1 MRSILIAAAI
11 AAAGS
16 AIAETRVARHGD
28 DHVKLM
34 EAPCP
39 YASVLRFI
47 PEEKRDL
54 FRKADTRIGGERFF
68 ACWVL
73 IDDQVFLIY
82 EDGDKGAVPVSDFK
96 LDDQV

>member
-16 AIAETRVARHGD
+16 AIAETRVARTGD

-47 PEEKRDL
+47 PEDKRAL
-54 FRKADTRIGGERFF
+54 FSKADTRVNGERFF
-68 ACWVL
+68 ACWIVL
-73 IDDQVFLIY
+73 DDQIGLIY
-82 EDGDKGAVPVSDFK
+82 EDGDRGLIPVSSFN